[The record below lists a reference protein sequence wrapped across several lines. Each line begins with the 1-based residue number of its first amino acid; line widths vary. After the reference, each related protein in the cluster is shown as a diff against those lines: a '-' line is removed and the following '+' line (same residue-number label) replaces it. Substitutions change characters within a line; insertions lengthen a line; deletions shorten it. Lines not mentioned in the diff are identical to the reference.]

1 MIAALVAQG
10 ASVAA
15 ICREAGVTRSAV
27 RHFKA
32 TGGKSTPPGR
42 QPFFS
47 RAEEELLVRF
57 IKLQAVVGC
66 GLTRVDFLRWVGE
79 YVAVLSSE
87 RQSTARAY
95 FGGKLT
101 PGVAFYRL
109 FMCRW
114 PGLREYRVGT
124 IEQGRAGNAR
134 PDVVSLWYA
143 GLRVLFRDLKINH
156 AHQLWNMDETHV
168 KAREVLQ
175 EARSTII
182 GPSGLQK
189 PEVIMAAI
197 GFGAAACTAAFTV
210 SPAGIVAPHFVVVS
224 GSASGHAYVKVA
236 DDKGERKVVLAS
248 RLNDSAMVVR
258 RDPPGFDKQIFDLWA
273 DHIVGIL
280 SNIYPKDNKLVLV
293 DGAKVH
299 LSVPGILTLMKAGVT
314 VVAQPSKLSHL
325 IQALDNK
332 ATFGSFQP
340 AIRRHVQS
348 RSGSC
353 VSSGGHFSVLDLM
366 DCVKLAAD
374 DAFSPAHLAA
384 AFAAVG
390 VWPLDPTKF
399 PVDEFSKGADKPLK
413 AVDLK
418 VLTDRVAPVA
428 RKALNTPT
436 IVQGTLSTAG
446 KPTALTAPDVL
457 AALQRQE
464 KEKRDKEEERE
475 KNRKVT
481 AAQAAVKKA
490 KKTGRDAAAE
500 KSRLAKAWGVV
511 CAAAVEEARYR
522 LAKEN
527 PSPRKRLLRARAARQ
542 RSRVPERVPAG
553 TGASSQ
559 SC

>member
-1 MIAALVAQG
+1 MLYLFFYEQRCIIIGGPTLPCAAVMAGRPPAGSRKGKVSKPSPTQAQRNMIAALVAQG
-10 ASVAA
+10 ACVAA

-66 GLTRVDFLRWVGE
+66 GLTRVGFLRWVGE
-79 YVAVLSSE
+79 YVEVLSSE

-95 FGGKLT
+95 FCGKLT

-109 FMCRW
+109 FMRRW

-124 IEQGRAGNAR
+124 LEQGRAGNAR
-134 PDVVSLWYA
+134 PDVIALWYA
-143 GLRVLFRDLKINH
+143 GLRVLFRDLKINR

-182 GPSGLQK
+182 GPAGLRK

-197 GFGAAACTAAFTV
+197 GSGAAACTAALTV

-224 GSASGHAYVKVA
+224 GSASGHAYVKVV

-258 RDPPGFDKQIFDLWA
+258 RDPPGSDKQIFDIWA
-273 DHIVGIL
+273 DHIAGFL
-280 SNIYPKDNKLVLV
+280 SNIYPRDNKFVLV

-299 LSVPGILTLMKAGVT
+299 LSVPGILTLMKAVVT
-314 VVAQPSKLSHL
+314 EVAEPSKLSHL
-325 IQALDNK
+325 IQALDNN
-332 ATFGSFQP
+332 AAFGSFQP
-340 AIRRHVQS
+340 AIRRHVRS

-353 VSSGGHFSVLDLM
+353 VSSGGHFSVLYPM
-366 DCVKLAAD
+366 DCVKL
-374 DAFSPAHLAA
+374 AFSPAHLAA
-384 AFAAVG
+384 AVAAVG
-390 VWPLDPTKF
+390 TWPLDPTKS
-399 PVDEFSKGADKPLK
+399 PVEEINEGADKPLK

-418 VLTDRVAPVA
+418 VLADRVAPVA

-436 IVQGTLSTAG
+436 MVQGTLSTAG
-446 KPTALTAPDVL
+446 KPTALTAPDVWR
-457 AALQRQE
+457 QRQE
-464 KEKRDKEEERE
+464 NAKHDKEEGLE
-475 KNRKVT
+475 N
-481 AAQAAVKKA
+481 
-490 KKTGRDAAAE
+490 
-500 KSRLAKAWGVV
+500 SRQ
-511 CAAAVEEARYR
+511 E
-522 LAKEN
+522 
-527 PSPRKRLLRARAARQ
+527 RAA
-542 RSRVPERVPAG
+542 
-553 TGASSQ
+553 
-559 SC
+559 